1 MEDLAMT
8 QRSKQHI
15 ATDLTILM
23 LGVAIMGTLALFGA
37 L

>member
-1 MEDLAMT
+1 MT
-8 QRSKQHI
+8 QRSKQSI

-23 LGVAIMGTLALFGA
+23 VGVAIMGTLVLFGA

>member
-1 MEDLAMT
+1 MEDSAMT
-8 QRSKQHI
+8 QRSKQSI

-23 LGVAIMGTLALFGA
+23 MGAAIMGALALFGA

>member
-1 MEDLAMT
+1 MT
-8 QRSKQHI
+8 QRSKQSI

-23 LGVAIMGTLALFGA
+23 LGVAIMGALAVLGA

>member
-1 MEDLAMT
+1 MT
-8 QRSKQHI
+8 QRSAKQSI

-23 LGVAIMGTLALFGA
+23 LGVAIMGALAVLGA